1 MEQQEV
7 DSISLQRWEL
17 LISFVLQNIMGMALE
32 VIPAPDLYS
41 RALECAVYVSK
52 MDDDSI

>member
-7 DSISLQRWEL
+7 DPISLQLWEL

-32 VIPAPDLYS
+32 AIPAPDLYNM
-41 RALECAVYVSK
+41 ALECAVYVSK